1 MTKQTLNF
9 KRAKRLITKDKE
21 QQNSL
26 LIANKIQLDIVIL
39 FQYSQTKISQTKA
52 SQIIEIIDFKI

>member
-39 FQYSQTKISQTKA
+39 FQYSQTKTSQI
-52 SQIIEIIDFKI
+52 QIIEITDI

>member
-1 MTKQTLNF
+1 LTKQTLNF

-39 FQYSQTKISQTKA
+39 FQYSQTKTSQI
-52 SQIIEIIDFKI
+52 QIIEITDI

>member
-1 MTKQTLNF
+1 LTKQTLNF

-52 SQIIEIIDFKI
+52 SQIIEIIDF

>member
-52 SQIIEIIDFKI
+52 SQIIEIIDF